1 MKLIINLMND
11 AMSAITNMESETYGA
26 DDIENIEHIDA
37 SSVNSLESELSSI
50 GNLKTKLSSLCNSI
64 KLNSNESGK
73 QRFETLLYRKGKR
86 PIRMALVVDVKAGV
100 LITLWCLGVVKR
112 SKNRSQKNRSVCA

>member
-1 MKLIINLMND
+1 MTQVIHPTNHAIERFND
-11 AMSAITNMESETYGA
+11 RIKPFLDRE
-26 DDIENIEHIDA
+26 
-37 SSVNSLESELSSI
+37 LQSELSSI
-50 GNLKTKLSSLCNSI
+50 GNLKAKLSSLCNRI

-86 PIRMALVVDVKAGV
+86 PIKMVLVVDVKAGV